1 MGHMPG
7 EPPPPPGTGAGQQVA
22 SSRGRL
28 AAVLVKREAPTPR
41 GSFAPLLRSL
51 GLRTH
56 ARTRTRTCECTDGR
70 TRTETSTRTQVAGQ
84 DHMTTPSVTTC
95 HVNYPFRQ
103 NEFSAPPP
111 QAPPLPLC
119 RAGVSPHGNFLPYGE
134 QGLTHV
140 QGHMAHA
147 LKVRPRR
154 SCHNAQI

>member
-28 AAVLVKREAPTPR
+28 AAVLVKREAPSPR

-103 NEFSAPPP
+103 NEFSAPPSP
-111 QAPPLPLC
+111 SSPSLSC
-119 RAGVSPHGNFLPYGE
+119 RRESPWQFLAIWRARP
-134 QGLTHV
+134 
-140 QGHMAHA
+140 HA
-147 LKVRPRR
+147 RPRAYGPCPKGQAKTKL
-154 SCHNAQI
+154 S